1 MSVRD
6 PDRRIERH
14 VSMKSRSCLLLTT
27 ASVLLLIAPAHAGG
41 DATFA
46 PAATAAREVARQLE
60 FMQGQFAFIP
70 GPIIHRGLSQQAEQI
85 QIALY
90 QFRQAVNEKAG
101 KEPITLAFL
110 KLDDQVQNLLGD
122 LQGAAKTDVPLGYV
136 WRRLR
141 IAEHDLHFAVLGP
154 GGDDAQQAK
163 VLYRQTLALAD
174 RTEQLQASVRYQ
186 FLDQPSL
193 ESWTTAFKDL
203 RGKIASLQQ
212 GEENSASRD
221 DLKKRLAPVDQAWT
235 KLIERFNAI
244 PAMTYVMMQ
253 TNAVQV
259 DVVVGRIDR
268 LLGVENARPKLQTNL
283 WDQ

>member
-1 MSVRD
+1 
-6 PDRRIERH
+6 
-14 VSMKSRSCLLLTT
+14 MKSRSLGFSTLVG
-27 ASVLLLIAPAHAGG
+27 VLLLVAPANAGG
-41 DATFA
+41 DAIFA
-46 PAATAAREVARQLE
+46 PAAPAAREVAKQLE

-70 GPIIHRGLSQQAEQI
+70 GPIINRGLNQQAEQI

-90 QFRQAVNEKAG
+90 QFRQAVNNKAG
-101 KEPITLAFL
+101 KEAIVVAFL
-110 KLDDQVQNLLGD
+110 KLDSQVQQLLDD
-122 LQGAAKTDVPLGYV
+122 LSGAAKNDPPLGYV

-186 FLDQPSL
+186 FLGDPSL
-193 ESWTTAFKDL
+193 ETWMSALKDL
-203 RGKIASLQQ
+203 RNKIAALQKGQ
-212 GEENSASRD
+212 ESNAARA
-221 DLKKRLAPVDQAWT
+221 DLKMQLGQIDQVWT
-235 KLIERFNAI
+235 KLIERFNGL
-244 PAMTYVMMQ
+244 PALTYVMMQ

-259 DVVVGRIDR
+259 DAVVGRVDR

>member
-1 MSVRD
+1 MKV
-6 PDRRIERH
+6 PIL
-14 VSMKSRSCLLLTT
+14 VISMLFG
-27 ASVLLLIAPAHAGG
+27 VVVVGPAHAGG

-46 PAATAAREVARQLE
+46 PAASAAREVARQLE

-70 GPIIHRGLSQQAEQI
+70 GSLINRGLDQQAEQI

-90 QFRQAVNEKAG
+90 QFRQAVNNNAG

-110 KLDDQVQNLLGD
+110 KLDNRVQNLLGD

-186 FLDQPSL
+186 FLGDPAL
-193 ESWTTAFKDL
+193 ETWMTAFKDL
-203 RGKIASLQQ
+203 RDKIASLQK
-212 GEENSASRD
+212 GEENSEPRA
-221 DLKKRLAPVDQAWT
+221 DLKKQLTQVDQAWT
-235 KLIERFNAI
+235 KQIERLNAL

-253 TNAVQV
+253 TN
-259 DVVVGRIDR
+259 
-268 LLGVENARPKLQTNL
+268 L

>member
-1 MSVRD
+1 MMSRF
-6 PDRRIERH
+6 
-14 VSMKSRSCLLLTT
+14 LAFLTM
-27 ASVLLLIAPAHAGG
+27 SGVLLVVAPAQAGG
-41 DATFA
+41 DTFA
-46 PAATAAREVARQLE
+46 PAASAAREVARQLE

-70 GPIIHRGLSQQAEQI
+70 GPVINRGLNQQAEQI

-90 QFRQAVNEKAG
+90 QFRQAVNNKAS
-101 KEPITLAFL
+101 KELIVVAFL

-122 LQGAAKTDVPLGYV
+122 LQGAAKTDLPLGYV

-154 GGDDAQQAK
+154 GGSAEETQQAK

-174 RTEQLQASVRYQ
+174 RAEQLQAAVRYQ
-186 FLDQPSL
+186 FLDQPVL
-193 ESWTTAFKDL
+193 ETWTSALKDL
-203 RGKIASLQQ
+203 RNKIAALQQ
-212 GEENSASRD
+212 GQEKSDPRA
-221 DLKKRLAPVDQAWT
+221 DLKQQLAQVDQAWT

-253 TNAVQV
+253 TQAVQV
-259 DVVVGRIDR
+259 DAVVGRIDR
-268 LLGVENARPKLQTNL
+268 LLGVENRRPKLQTNV